1 MLDLPG
7 GDVGGFPGVFGSV
20 GAMGCQMGGWGVGK
34 NGWGD
39 GKRGWEEE
47 LWSGSWELG
56 VGELVEVFGE

>member
-34 NGWGD
+34 
-39 GKRGWEEE
+39 RGWEEE

-56 VGELVEVFGE
+56 VGELVVVFGE